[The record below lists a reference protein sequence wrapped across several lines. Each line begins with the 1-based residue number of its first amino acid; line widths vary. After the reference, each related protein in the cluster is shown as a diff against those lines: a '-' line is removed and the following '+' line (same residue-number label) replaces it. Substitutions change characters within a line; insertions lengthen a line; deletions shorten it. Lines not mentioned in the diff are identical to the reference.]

1 MDFIEKIS
9 NSRIEEVKS
18 QLWRDKIRLQVA
30 EEEKDEKNIKLYTYR
45 IEKAI
50 EYLAIASK

>member
-1 MDFIEKIS
+1 MDFIEKLV

-45 IEKAI
+45 IKKAI
-50 EYLAIASK
+50 EYLEIASK

>member
-1 MDFIEKIS
+1 MDFIEKLV